1 VEDVVSYETY
11 TVDQLLDANTAMNER
26 ADGLF
31 ERLAR
36 ISSAASG
43 RGVEVRVNL
52 EGRLI
57 ALDLSVEAMDFD
69 PAELAAEIYRLT
81 QEASAAALS
90 AGLAALEPVAGAE
103 LTEELTELIDARPK
117 PRPASPPP
125 SPSPA
130 PSGAAAADSV
140 PVEVPAA
147 TRSLDDHD
155 DFSAVESWALPR

>member
-1 VEDVVSYETY
+1 MSSDTY
-11 TVDQLLDANTAMNER
+11 TVDQLLDANAAMNER

-31 ERLAR
+31 DRLAR

-57 ALDLSVEAMDFD
+57 ALDLSVEAMDLE

-103 LTEELTELIDARPK
+103 LTGELTEIIAARPK
-117 PRPASPPP
+117 PRPAPPAAEP
-125 SPSPA
+125 AAQPA
-130 PSGAAAADSV
+130 PVREA
-140 PVEVPAA
+140 PVTAPRA
-147 TRSLDDHD
+147 RMLDDHD
-155 DFSAVESWALPR
+155 DFSAIESWALPR